1 MAEQKN
7 LAECC
12 NGLLFLNIFRTFRIA
27 IQPAR
32 FLTAFFAL
40 AVIFIAGWLMDLSK
54 TVVVS
59 GQLSRRELRSSA
71 LTGLAGWPTE
81 LHCFVSD
88 SQQVDAFIK
97 NYKGKAEGQGVFKVW
112 SNFCLTRFNQAA
124 ASIVLLNFGNF
135 VTCVTE
141 CVAACMWA
149 LQYHTIYSII
159 LLLIVMIMFS
169 IAGGAICRGA
179 ALQFSKN
186 ERPGMTQCLKFA
198 LKKFISLFSAPL
210 APVILITIFGIGI
223 FLLGLITNIPW
234 AGEIIMALFII
245 IVLIAGLLMTFAIIG
260 MGGGINLMFGA
271 IAYENS
277 DAFDAVNRSFS
288 YVYARPWRLAFYSFL
303 AAVYGS
309 ISYLF
314 IRFFAF
320 VLLGISRWFMS
331 LGIWTSGSKAQQL
344 NKVVAI
350 WPKPEFFNL
359 LGSGL
364 EISKNATES
373 IAAFV
378 VYLSVLV
385 VAGLVIAFAVSFYYS
400 AGTIIYCLLRNKVDN
415 TALDSVF
422 IEAEQTQQAIE
433 TGHAQNP
440 QPPQ

>member
-1 MAEQKN
+1 MEQKN
-7 LAECC
+7 LTECC
-12 NGLLFLNIFRTFRIA
+12 SGFLFLNIFKTFRIA

-32 FLTAFFAL
+32 FLTAFLAL
-40 AVIFIAGWLMDLSK
+40 AVIFITGWLMDFSK
-54 TVVVS
+54 TVTVS
-59 GQLSRRELRSSA
+59 GQLTGRELRSSA
-71 LTGLAGWPTE
+71 LTGTAGWPTE

-88 SQQVDAFIK
+88 SQQVNNFIRS
-97 NYKGKAEGQGVFKVW
+97 YKGKTEGQGVFKIW

-135 VTCVTE
+135 VACVTE
-141 CVAACMWA
+141 CVAACIWA
-149 LQYHTIYSII
+149 LKYHTVYSII
-159 LLLIVMIMFS
+159 LLLIAMIMFS

-179 ALQFSKN
+179 ALQFSKD
-186 ERPGMTQCLKFA
+186 ERPGITQCLKFS
-198 LKKFISLFSAPL
+198 LKKFISLFFAPL

-245 IVLIAGLLMTFAIIG
+245 VVLVAGLLMTFAIIG
-260 MGGGINLMFGA
+260 LGGGVNLMFGA

-277 DAFDAVNRSFS
+277 DAFDAVSRSFS

-314 IRFFAF
+314 VRFFALF
-320 VLLGISRWFMS
+320 LLGISRWFMS

-344 NKVVAI
+344 NKLVAV
-350 WPKPEFFNL
+350 WPKPELFNF
-359 LGSGL
+359 LGNGL

-378 VYLSVLV
+378 VHLVVLV
-385 VAGLVIAFAVSFYYS
+385 VAGTVVAFAVSFYFS
-400 AGTIIYCLLRNKVDN
+400 ASTIIYCLLRNKVDN
-415 TALDSVF
+415 TALDNIF
-422 IEAEQTQQAIE
+422 IEAEQNSQQ
-433 TGHAQNP
+433 P
-440 QPPQ
+440 Q

>member
-12 NGLLFLNIFRTFRIA
+12 SGLLFLNIFKTFRIA

-32 FLTAFFAL
+32 FLTAFLAL
-40 AVIFIAGWLMDLSK
+40 AVIFITGWLLDFSK
-54 TVVVS
+54 TVAVS
-59 GQLSRRELRSSA
+59 GQLTPRELRSSA
-71 LTGLAGWPTE
+71 LTGTAGWPTE

-88 SQQVDAFIK
+88 SQQVNNFIRS
-97 NYKGKAEGQGVFKVW
+97 YKGKTEGQGVFKIW

-135 VTCVTE
+135 VACVTE
-141 CVAACMWA
+141 CVAACIWA
-149 LQYHTIYSII
+149 LKYHTVYSII
-159 LLLIVMIMFS
+159 FLLIAMIIFS

-179 ALQFSKN
+179 ALQFSKD
-186 ERPGMTQCLKFA
+186 ERLGITQCLKFS
-198 LKKFISLFSAPL
+198 LKKFISLFFAPL

-245 IVLIAGLLMTFAIIG
+245 VVLVAGLLMTFAIIG
-260 MGGGINLMFGA
+260 LGAGVNLMFGA
-271 IAYENS
+271 IVYENS
-277 DAFDAVNRSFS
+277 DAFDAVSRSFS

-314 IRFFAF
+314 VRFFAL

-344 NKVVAI
+344 NKLVAV
-350 WPKPEFFNL
+350 WPKPELFNF
-359 LGSGL
+359 LGNGL

-378 VYLSVLV
+378 VHLAVLV
-385 VAGLVIAFAVSFYYS
+385 VAGMVVAFAVSFYFS
-400 AGTIIYCLLRNKVDN
+400 ASTIIYCLLRNKVDN
-415 TALDSVF
+415 TALDNIF
-422 IEAEQTQQAIE
+422 IEAEQNSQQ
-433 TGHAQNP
+433 P
-440 QPPQ
+440 Q